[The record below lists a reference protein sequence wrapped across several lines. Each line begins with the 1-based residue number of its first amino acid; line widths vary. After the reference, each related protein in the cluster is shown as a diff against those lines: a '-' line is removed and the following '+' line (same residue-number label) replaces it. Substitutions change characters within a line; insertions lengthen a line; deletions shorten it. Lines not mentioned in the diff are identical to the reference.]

1 MGQSMTD
8 HPILYAGYNYTTINA
23 DEVNGAGVNDEIS
36 PLFFDSFIGMKVLV
50 VTPEMLAD
58 FENTCP
64 DFIAPA
70 EVDTIVWPA
79 EPWTVIIRRAA

>member
-1 MGQSMTD
+1 MTD
-8 HPILYAGYNYTTINA
+8 HPILPAGYNFSTINA

-36 PLFFDSFIGMKVLV
+36 PVFFDSFVGMKVLV

-70 EVDTIVWPA
+70 VADTIVFPA
-79 EPWTVIIRRAA
+79 EPWLVTIRKRAA